1 MSDVREPTT
10 QLGWGHIA
18 LGFTFILFDVGVSA
32 YFRLGIERGLL
43 TAAIRCVIQL
53 AIMAVLLHGVFSA
66 ENPWAV
72 AGIALLLNLL
82 GTLEI
87 VPSDVDW
94 DGWFDDTYLNP
105 WFALCN
111 VKSALLVTYSLQ
123 WVFKP

>member
-87 VPSDVDW
+87 VANKAKRRHQHMV
-94 DGWFDDTYLNP
+94 
-105 WFALCN
+105 LCF
-111 VKSALLVTYSLQ
+111 SLPFY
-123 WVFKP
+123 WHLDHTIL